1 MNLLPSSLS
10 KNDSLSHFFSLNDAR
25 VTGQTAETTVNQ
37 EFLEFTT
44 GDWAYS
50 RYPVCSC
57 VQQKLMIY
65 RARNDSIHTSVSP
78 SAFSSLIGPQR
89 RRGETLRVNLF

>member
-25 VTGQTAETTVNQ
+25 VTGQTAETTDNQ

-57 VQQKLMIY
+57 VQQKLMIVGHEMIAY
-65 RARNDSIHTSVSP
+65 IRLFRHQL
-78 SAFSSLIGPQR
+78 SL
-89 RRGETLRVNLF
+89 L